1 MYKRTIWKDRVEGV
15 QNGTP
20 LSAENLNNLEAGAME
35 AGALAAL
42 VSTFCRGGSSS
53 SKSSDTV
60 VVEGHIEWGSTTH
73 IDIPAHAIRNNT
85 DYFVATEVTYV
96 SGNSPVTIVISNK
109 TVSGF
114 DVHYV
119 GGGEPV
125 DARFII
131 MGGMD

>member
-1 MYKRTIWKDRVEGV
+1 MYKRTIWQDRVDGV
-15 QNGTP
+15 QKGTP

-53 SKSSDTV
+53 SKGSDTV
-60 VVEGHIEWGSTTH
+60 VVEGHIEYGSTTY

-85 DYFVATEVTYV
+85 DYFVATEVT
-96 SGNSPVTIVISNK
+96 SMNSCDPVTIVISNK
-109 TVSGF
+109 TVSDFAVDCVGAGETV
-114 DVHYV
+114 DV
-119 GGGEPV
+119 
-125 DARFII
+125 RFII

>member
-1 MYKRTIWKDRVEGV
+1 MYKRTIWQDRVDGV

-20 LSAENLNNLEAGAME
+20 LSAENLNNLEACAME

-53 SKSSDTV
+53 SKVSDTV
-60 VVEGHIEWGSTTH
+60 VVEGHIEWDNATH

-85 DYFVATEVTYV
+85 DYFVATEVTDIHGE
-96 SGNSPVTIVISNK
+96 SSVTIVISNK

-114 DVHYV
+114 DARYV

-125 DARFII
+125 DVRFII